1 MPREF
6 RTQESLNA
14 ERETRAKLV
23 PFLTSIG
30 FQVIEDHRQTFG
42 ASESQTIKALTASG
56 EQVSMRVKL
65 CWRFGREGKSRGYSA
80 AQLVAKVKP
89 GKWQEGLE
97 GFVDRMRTKGVTH
110 LLVVQADGKGFADS
124 ASIALDAV
132 VPIWIA
138 QRDESNRLISL
149 QAMGR
154 RRKNHAVN
162 GGSPTL
168 YLRDDKA
175 PSVPEELW
183 KHPGVTDLLKLTV
196 VSKPTPIDDTYDD
209 LGLDPELIGRDVA
222 ERIQITTSGVKRDPA
237 VRRAVIKRC
246 IGNCERPGCGE
257 KRDYDGFLDVHH
269 ILGAETSDRPWTC
282 VALCPNCHREAH
294 ASPDRDKLN
303 LQLLEYARQF
313 SPTTTPNKQ

>member
-1 MPREF
+1 MTKTRAF
-6 RTQESLNA
+6 RTPESLGA
-14 ERETRAKLV
+14 ERETRAMLA

-30 FQVIEDHRQTFG
+30 FQVIEDHRQPFG
-42 ASESQTIKALTASG
+42 ASESQTIKAITPSG
-56 EQVSMRVKL
+56 EHISMRVKL
-65 CWRFGREGKSRGYSA
+65 CWRFDREGKSRGYSA
-80 AQLVAKVKP
+80 AQLVAKTKP

-97 GFVDRMRTKGVTH
+97 GFVDRMRSRGVTH
-110 LLVVQADGKGFADS
+110 LLVVQADGKGFADA

-168 YLRDDKA
+168 YLKDDKA
-175 PSVPEELW
+175 PSVPEKLW
-183 KHPGVTDLLKLTV
+183 KHPGVTDLVKLPV
-196 VSKPTPIDDTYDD
+196 VSKPAKSADTYDD
-209 LGLDPELIGRDVA
+209 LGLDPEIIGRDAA
-222 ERIQITTSGVKRDPA
+222 ERIQVISSGVRRDPA
-237 VRRAVIKRC
+237 VRRAVIKRSK
-246 IGNCERPGCGE
+246 GVCERPGCGA

-294 ASPDRDKLN
+294 ASPDRDALN
-303 LQLLEYARQF
+303 LRLLEFARQF
-313 SPTTTPNKQ
+313 SPITP